1 MVKAFV
7 DANVLVSVLNKEYPL
22 FTHSSRVLS
31 LAGEDGFELYTS
43 SLCLAIAFYF
53 SSKKSG
59 QKSARK
65 KVELLCNHMSI
76 APIQA
81 SAVKAAIN
89 NPKVTDLEDGFQNY
103 AAADVGCVCIITEN
117 ATDFYFSDLEILSSE
132 GFLSKY
138 AFKK

>member
-43 SLCLAIAFYF
+43 SLCLAIGFYF

-59 QKSARK
+59 RKVARNK
-65 KVELLCNHMSI
+65 IDLLCNYLSI

-81 SAVKAAIN
+81 TAVKAAIN
-89 NPKVTDLEDGFQNY
+89 NPKVSDLEDGFQNY
-103 AAADVGCVCIITEN
+103 AAMDAGCECVVTEN
-117 ATDFYFSDLEILSSE
+117 VSDFYFSNLEILTSE
-132 GFLSKY
+132 AFLSKY
-138 AFKK
+138 VFKK

>member
-59 QKSARK
+59 EESAKQKIQ
-65 KVELLCNHMSI
+65 LLNERMI
-76 APIQA
+76 IVPVTQEVIN
-81 SAVKAAIN
+81 KALA
-89 NPKVTDLEDGFQNY
+89 NPKVHDLEAGFQYY
-103 AAADVGCVCIITEN
+103 AAVEGGCQSIVTEN
-117 ATDFYFSDLEILSSE
+117 QSDFYFSKIEVISSE
-132 GFLSKY
+132 EFLVQKV
-138 AFKK
+138 FK